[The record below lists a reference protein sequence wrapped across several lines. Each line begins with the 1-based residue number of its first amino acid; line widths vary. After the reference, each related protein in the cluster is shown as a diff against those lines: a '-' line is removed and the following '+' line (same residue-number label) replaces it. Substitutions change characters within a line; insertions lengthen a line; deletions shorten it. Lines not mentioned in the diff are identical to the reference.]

1 MKKLLS
7 ALTISLILAGC
18 GQDTTTTSSN
28 TASSSSSQTSSSTRT
43 VAKTG
48 NYEWKWLA
56 GVDATNVDEES
67 LYKKNYY
74 FVLDGSGSMGNS
86 PGSCNRNESK
96 NKIDIAKQAIQ
107 DFVATIPSD
116 ANVGLF
122 AFDDSGINERAQLAT
137 SNREHFNQKLEQV
150 TATSST
156 PLHTAISKA
165 YEKVKL
171 QAIQQ
176 AAHGEYNIIVLTDG
190 EADGGED
197 PRNIVRNISNDS
209 PVNLYTIGFCIG
221 EGHSLNDPDY
231 VNYYKA
237 NDATS
242 IIAGLSEVL
251 AESDEEL

>member
-7 ALTISLILAGC
+7 AITVSLILAGC
-18 GQDTTTTSSN
+18 GQDATTQSSN
-28 TASSSSSQTSSSTRT
+28 TAQSSQASSSTKT

-56 GVDATNVDEES
+56 GVDATNVDVES

-86 PGSCNRNESK
+86 PGSCNSNESK
-96 NKIDIAKQAIQ
+96 DKIDIAKQAIQ
-107 DFVATIPSD
+107 DFVSTIPTD
-116 ANVGLF
+116 QNVGLF
-122 AFDDSGINERAQLAT
+122 AFDDSGIKERAPLA
-137 SNREHFNQKLEQV
+137 SNNRDNFNAKLKQV

-156 PLHTAISKA
+156 PLETAISKA
-165 YEKVKL
+165 YEKVKS

-190 EADGGED
+190 EADSGED
-197 PRNIVRNISNDS
+197 PRGIVKKIANDS
-209 PVNLYTIGFCIG
+209 PVNIYTIGFCIG
-221 EGHSLNDPDY
+221 EGHSLNNQDY
-231 VNYYKA
+231 VHYYQA
-237 NDATS
+237 NDAAS